1 MSLVAGRKAVHF
13 HLPCVS
19 SNIIY
24 DFSVFSSSNT
34 TGNRVYL
41 NLTSRLVSEVTDL
54 DHEPFQVIRGGLLT
68 PISEKN
74 KQLKTAYVTDTR
86 LMGVLAIHAHWYLP
100 DEQERCDFHQFYYI
114 DCEETGLETYRSL
127 RTDDFLDIS
136 GELRDIEQ
144 SMIGGLGA
152 KKIEIDEKQLA
163 AIITFYSR
171 FNDERGLP
179 HPANHEEYS
188 FLLDIG
194 DTLDSYQ
201 REALMAAICGP
212 IHSNYQVINYF
223 LMRCFGQDYR
233 AAKRL
238 TAGDFPIDLYDRFTR
253 TTFCKN
259 VIDRTGER
267 DDGTATYLCESL
279 VEHDGRYEIIVS
291 GLSVKN
297 LRVTEF
303 RYCSGFRVSAAE
315 AAMKLAKPEFV
326 TVYEVLLDEESIEN
340 NLGELTINFNSIMSR
355 HETGRLFMAFKDSN
369 AHVDSDQFM
378 LSNDVNGIFYLTDFG
393 QLIVAAYTLDEIRN
407 MERRLK
413 VSLLAP
419 YLMTTAKY
427 EFKEPILYEF
437 IHSGFED
444 FEDFLDAIRE

>member
-1 MSLVAGRKAVHF
+1 M
-13 HLPCVS
+13 
-19 SNIIY
+19 
-24 DFSVFSSSNT
+24 
-34 TGNRVYL
+34 
-41 NLTSRLVSEVTDL
+41 

-86 LMGVLAIHAHWYLP
+86 LMGVLAIHAHWVLP
-100 DEQERCDFHQFYYI
+100 DEPERCDFHQFFYI

-127 RTDDFLDIS
+127 RTDDFLDTL
-136 GELRDIEQ
+136 GEIREIEQ

-163 AIITFYSR
+163 AIITFYTA
-171 FNDERGLP
+171 FNREHKLP
-179 HPANHEEYS
+179 DPENASEYS
-188 FLLDIG
+188 FLLDMG
-194 DTLDSYQ
+194 DTLTDSG
-201 REALMAAICGP
+201 REGLMAAICGP

-233 AAKRL
+233 AARRL
-238 TAGDFPIDLYDRFTR
+238 TAGDFPIDIYDKYTR

-259 VIDRTGER
+259 VIDPAGER
-267 DDGTATYLCESL
+267 PDGTQVYLCESL
-279 VEHDGRYEIIVS
+279 VEQHGQYEIIVS
-291 GLSVKN
+291 ELCVKN
-297 LRVTEF
+297 VKVTGF
-303 RYCSGFRVSAAE
+303 RYCSGFKISTAE
-315 AAMKLAKPEFV
+315 AAMKLAKAEFV
-326 TVYEVLLDEESIEN
+326 TVYEVLLDEENIEN
-340 NLGELTINFNSIMSR
+340 NLGELTIGFNSIMSR
-355 HETGRLFMAFKDSN
+355 HETGRLFMSFKDNN
-369 AHVDSDQFM
+369 AHVDSRVFM

-393 QLIVAAYTLDEIRN
+393 QLIAAAYTLEDIRN